1 MHDDLRSKVSEDM
14 PRLVELLGRLVRL
27 PTVSAPGYDRA
38 QVRAGAEQILGLL
51 AEAGFS
57 NARLLEADGGN
68 PTVFAEIPAPEGAPT
83 LLLYAHYDV
92 QPPGPAEEWRTDPFD
107 PLLSDGRLY
116 GRGAA
121 DDKGGMV
128 MHLGAIAA
136 HDGRPPVGVQIFFE
150 GEEEA
155 GSQSLE
161 AILERHADL
170 LHPDVIVIGDG
181 GNWSVGVPAFVTSLR
196 GIVAVCFE
204 LRTLEK
210 AVHSGQY
217 GGVFPDALTAMARLL
232 ASLHDDDGNVA
243 ISGLVSTEVEGIDVP
258 EELARRLAGCVE
270 GLHLIGSG
278 SIPSRLW
285 TRPAVSVLALD
296 APPVSEAIN
305 QLVPVARAKVSL
317 RTAPGQDTAAALEAL
332 KRHLVEHAPWGTKIE
347 IYHEEQGDPTVLD
360 MDTYA
365 VEAWTEAFVEA
376 FGNQPVHMGAGGSI
390 PFISTF
396 STLYP
401 DSPIL
406 VIGTS
411 DPTSAF
417 HAPNESQDIGDLE
430 RAVLAEAI
438 AFRLIAGRLRPS
450 AHNDAARRPE
460 PGA

>member
-27 PTVSAPGYDRA
+27 PTVSAAGYDRA

-68 PTVFAEIPAPEGAPT
+68 PAVFAEIPAPEGAPT

-450 AHNDAARRPE
+450 AHNDAA
-460 PGA
+460 

>member
-27 PTVSAPGYDRA
+27 PTVSAAGYDRA

-68 PTVFAEIPAPEGAPT
+68 PAVFAEIPAPEGAPT

-332 KRHLVEHAPWGTKIE
+332 KRHLVENAPWGTKIE

-450 AHNDAARRPE
+450 AHNDAA
-460 PGA
+460 

>member
-1 MHDDLRSKVSEDM
+1 M
-14 PRLVELLGRLVRL
+14 
-27 PTVSAPGYDRA
+27 
-38 QVRAGAEQILGLL
+38 RAGAEQILGLL

-68 PTVFAEIPAPEGAPT
+68 PAVFAEIPAPEGAPT

-406 VIGTS
+406 VIGSS

-450 AHNDAARRPE
+450 AHNDAA
-460 PGA
+460 